1 MPSVKKRNW
10 AFILYPESAPDDWEK
25 RLQLYGVPCA
35 VSPVH
40 DKDLTDKGEL
50 KKPHYH
56 VILSYK
62 SPTTYNNV
70 SEFVKS
76 LNQPIPI
83 PVQDVSSYFEY
94 LWHESEEDKA
104 PYNKDD
110 VKLYCGFKPPREK
123 LDNEQKVLGLFSFIR
138 DNQITDYALLIDIL
152 GDTNQIDLLEYAV
165 SHAYAVVS
173 YLRSSIPPH
182 CG

>member
-1 MPSVKKRNW
+1 MSTVKKRNW
-10 AFILYPESAPDDWEK
+10 AFILYPESAPEDWEK

-35 VSPVH
+35 VSPIH
-40 DKDLTDKGEL
+40 DKDLTDEGVL

-56 VILSYK
+56 IIFAYK

-83 PVQDVSSYFEY
+83 PVQDLSSYYQY
-94 LWHESEEDKA
+94 LWHDGDEDKA
-104 PYNKDD
+104 SYNKDD
-110 VKLYCGFKPPREK
+110 VRLFCGFKPPREK
-123 LDNEQKVLGLFSFIR
+123 LDSEQKVIGLFAFIR
-138 DNQITDYALLIDIL
+138 DNQITDYAYLVDVL

-165 SHAYAVVS
+165 THAYAVVS
-173 YLRSSIPPH
+173 YLRSACPPH
-182 CG
+182 SG